1 MRQGIKELQSSKVTE
16 LVNIYMS
23 NEKEITFKAPTGS
36 GKTYMMADFMNRI
49 LDSKTVFIVSSLSK
63 GQLAEQNHEKFIQ
76 YSTFDFIKIRPYLIN
91 SDTVPEEKLHIPLD
105 YNVYSLPR
113 DLFKKNSKLME
124 GPMELFL
131 TELKARGK
139 NIILIRDECHQAT
152 NNLDKLNTFFY
163 KVINFSATPQPT
175 RFFVNVELTEE
186 EAIREKLIKV
196 NQNSIN
202 NTPFTLEEQL
212 SQLKHEAIPLFL
224 KIKKEYNEQMG
235 INPALIIQI
244 SNKTKG
250 INEWLKIKKIID
262 DPSLGLKWMYI
273 AEEGSKDNDTNDEV
287 KKLPGSAWRQYAK
300 NNEAP
305 IDVIVFKMVITEG
318 WDIPRACMLFQ
329 IRDTESITLDE
340 QVYGRIRRNPI
351 LTTWDQHNIN
361 TQNLALKCWVWGFL
375 AKNQREFKKVN
386 LKPKYNVSF
395 KTTVLKDLRS
405 NPDFNLREFLNN
417 KKQKT
422 STDNIFLLYKK
433 WNNISD
439 KTSSLAWNY
448 IKDYNDWFD
457 VSQNILEIDNKNKA
471 YLKDYNK
478 SMIEGKPVTLSTE
491 SYYEKTEHYL
501 EINDW
506 VWLNH
511 LYDDNEFH
519 FDSEAEKEFAK
530 ILRNTNN
537 PFWGKNYYP
546 NSELCFEYFDGTI
559 KKSYPDFVL
568 KDKNGNIHIFEIKS
582 LNQSQQY
589 NINKAEYDAKIFKL
603 AECYKYASKVTPY
616 TFYIPIQIGNKWII
630 EKYTNGIYERIVK
643 VELVK
648 LLTM

>member
-262 DPSLGLKWMYI
+262 L
-273 AEEGSKDNDTNDEV
+273 
-287 KKLPGSAWRQYAK
+287 
-300 NNEAP
+300 
-305 IDVIVFKMVITEG
+305 
-318 WDIPRACMLFQ
+318 
-329 IRDTESITLDE
+329 
-340 QVYGRIRRNPI
+340 
-351 LTTWDQHNIN
+351 
-361 TQNLALKCWVWGFL
+361 
-375 AKNQREFKKVN
+375 
-386 LKPKYNVSF
+386 
-395 KTTVLKDLRS
+395 
-405 NPDFNLREFLNN
+405 
-417 KKQKT
+417 
-422 STDNIFLLYKK
+422 
-433 WNNISD
+433 
-439 KTSSLAWNY
+439 
-448 IKDYNDWFD
+448 
-457 VSQNILEIDNKNKA
+457 
-471 YLKDYNK
+471 
-478 SMIEGKPVTLSTE
+478 
-491 SYYEKTEHYL
+491 
-501 EINDW
+501 
-506 VWLNH
+506 
-511 LYDDNEFH
+511 
-519 FDSEAEKEFAK
+519 
-530 ILRNTNN
+530 
-537 PFWGKNYYP
+537 
-546 NSELCFEYFDGTI
+546 
-559 KKSYPDFVL
+559 
-568 KDKNGNIHIFEIKS
+568 
-582 LNQSQQY
+582 
-589 NINKAEYDAKIFKL
+589 
-603 AECYKYASKVTPY
+603 
-616 TFYIPIQIGNKWII
+616 
-630 EKYTNGIYERIVK
+630 
-643 VELVK
+643 
-648 LLTM
+648 